1 MWGKLSTLEDR
12 QADARIRAGALT
24 KPTKKDE
31 EYRYSDPE
39 FFNLDAELI
48 TKASPA
54 GELGHLAQATIDSA
68 DGKAV
73 VVQLVDAAVHA
84 PASVPAGVQVSALAD
99 APDEIVAKYLGNVVK
114 AEDDY
119 FAAETLARFNTG
131 VFVHIAKNTEVAEP
145 FVVDIAL
152 TEAGLAA
159 QWVLIVAEQ
168 GAKATVVVDQHGG
181 VANTTVINAV
191 ESVVEDNANLT
202 LVTAQD
208 WNNDGLAH
216 MTTHRAQ
223 VQRDASFTHLEV
235 SLKGNHVY
243 VRPDVELTGRGA
255 EAQLLGV
262 YLPTGTDHIEHR
274 SLIHHVMSDTVS
286 EYNHKGVICD
296 AGRATWV
303 GTIKIQ
309 PDAKNTSSDES
320 NANLILTD
328 GRADSLPFLEIG
340 TADVAACG
348 HHSSIG
354 QIDENQL
361 FYLQSRGIDRVEARR
376 MLVLAFLAEVIDDID
391 VDGLSDVLMDDIS
404 AVIAQ

>member
-1 MWGKLSTLEDR
+1 MSTLEDR

-31 EYRYSDPE
+31 DYRFSDPD
-39 FFNLDAELI
+39 FFDLDRPLI
-48 TKASPA
+48 ANTHDAV
-54 GELGHLAQATIDSA
+54 ELGHLAQAVLTSVA
-68 DGKAV
+68 DKAV
-73 VVQLVDAAVHA
+73 VGQIVDASVHT
-84 PASVPAGVQVSALAD
+84 PATTPAGVTVSALAD
-99 APDEIVAKYLGNVVK
+99 APESVVSAYLGQVVR
-114 AEDDY
+114 ADEDY

-131 VFVHIAKNTEVAEP
+131 ILVHVAKNTEVAEP
-145 FVVDIAL
+145 IVVDISL
-152 TEAGLAA
+152 TEPGLAA
-159 QWVLIVAEQ
+159 QWVLIVVET

-181 VANTTVINAV
+181 AAGTTVLNAV
-191 ESVVEDNANLT
+191 ESVVEPTGNLT

-208 WNNDGLAH
+208 WNNQDLSH
-216 MTTHRAQ
+216 VTTHRAQ
-223 VQRDASFTHLEV
+223 VQQDASLVHLEV

-262 YLPTGTDHIEHR
+262 YLPTAQDHVEHR
-274 SLIHHVMSDTVS
+274 SLIHHVASDTVS

-361 FYLQSRGIDRVEARR
+361 FYMQSRGIDRVEARR

>member
-1 MWGKLSTLEDR
+1 MSARNER
-12 QADARIRAGALT
+12 QAEALDLLGRLN

-31 EYRYSDPE
+31 DYRFSDPE
-39 FFNLDAELI
+39 AFTLDLPLISEEHAEV
-48 TKASPA
+48 PV
-54 GELGHLAQATIDSA
+54 GHLAEAVIAQKDSQ
-68 DGKAV
+68 AV
-73 VVQLVDAAVHA
+73 VAQIVDGSTH
-84 PASVPAGVQVSALAD
+84 VPANLPDGVIITGLDTADQALLD
-99 APDEIVAKYLGNVVK
+99 AHLGRVVR
-114 AEDDY
+114 AEEDY
-119 FAAETLARFNTG
+119 FTAATLAKANVG
-131 VFVHIAKNTEVAEP
+131 LVVHIAKNTEVAQP
-145 FVVDIAL
+145 IVLDIAL
-152 TEAGLAA
+152 TTAGLAA

-181 VANTTVINAV
+181 VAGTTVLNAV
-191 ESVVEDNANLT
+191 ETVLAPTANLT

-208 WNNDGLAH
+208 WEHKGLAH
-216 MTTHRAQ
+216 ITTHRAQ
-223 VQRDASFTHLEV
+223 VNQDASLVHLEV

-255 EAQLLGV
+255 EGKLLGV
-262 YLPTGTDHIEHR
+262 YLPTATDHIEHR
-274 SLIHHVMSDTVS
+274 SLIHHVASDTMS

-376 MLVLAFLAEVIDDID
+376 MLVLAFLAEVIDEID